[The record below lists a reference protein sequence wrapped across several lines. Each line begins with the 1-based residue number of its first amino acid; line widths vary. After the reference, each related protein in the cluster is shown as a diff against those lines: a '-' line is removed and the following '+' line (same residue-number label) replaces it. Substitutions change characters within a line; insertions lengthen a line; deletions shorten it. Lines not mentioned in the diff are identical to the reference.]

1 MTDNTI
7 FFLVNL
13 IGGLLVLTSYVW
25 GIINFPF
32 HRNLL
37 WGDIGSNLKKIIIS
51 SMFTGAIGYLFT
63 FVWFWKIIDS
73 NTFYFGSNFGYNQII
88 LLYSIFLG
96 VSTLWMPFTIKSV
109 ISKNI
114 LHIYSAKLILL
125 TVAIISIIILY
136 SIMTSQYFQKDLIPY
151 KNYAIFSWILLSI
164 HTIIFDSIIWS
175 KKFNPK

>member
-13 IGGLLVLTSYVW
+13 IGGILVLTSYVW

-63 FVWFWKIIDS
+63 FVWFWKILIVIHFILVVILV
-73 NTFYFGSNFGYNQII
+73 TTKLFYFTRYFLVSPHFGC
-88 LLYSIFLG
+88 
-96 VSTLWMPFTIKSV
+96 
-109 ISKNI
+109 
-114 LHIYSAKLILL
+114 H
-125 TVAIISIIILY
+125 
-136 SIMTSQYFQKDLIPY
+136 
-151 KNYAIFSWILLSI
+151 LLS
-164 HTIIFDSIIWS
+164 
-175 KKFNPK
+175 NQ